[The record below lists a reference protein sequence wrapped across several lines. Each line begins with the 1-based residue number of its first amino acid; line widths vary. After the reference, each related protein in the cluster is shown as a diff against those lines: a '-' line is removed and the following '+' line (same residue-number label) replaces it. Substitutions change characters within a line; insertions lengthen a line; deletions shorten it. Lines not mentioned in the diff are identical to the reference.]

1 VYLNEEVCCMADEP
15 TGGESIGGE
24 AARLLTAALIGGIVG
39 AALGLLLAPKPGTE
53 LRSDI
58 KDKAGAAAE
67 RAQGIGER
75 AKELVETAKQKIEER
90 RAGGAEEPIEE
101 EAEAGAAEA

>member
-1 VYLNEEVCCMADEP
+1 MVSCEGRIPDVYLNEEVCCMADEP

-39 AALGLLLAPKPGTE
+39 AALGLLLAPKAGTE

-58 KDKAGAAAE
+58 RDRAGVAAE
-67 RAQGIGER
+67 KAQGIGEK
-75 AKELVETAKQKIEER
+75 AKLPRRISLVILKIR
-90 RAGGAEEPIEE
+90 
-101 EAEAGAAEA
+101 